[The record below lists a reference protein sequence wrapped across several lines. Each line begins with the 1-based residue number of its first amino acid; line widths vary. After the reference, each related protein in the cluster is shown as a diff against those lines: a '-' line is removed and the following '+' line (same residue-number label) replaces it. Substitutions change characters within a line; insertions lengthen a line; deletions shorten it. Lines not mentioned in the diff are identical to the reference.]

1 MEKYFNIRYVF
12 GKENVWRMI
21 DGVIERGEK
30 GFVVVADGV
39 VVNIAQRDLE
49 YKRALDES
57 LFAICDS
64 SWVPLYLRWTHGIRR
79 KQYCGSMIFEDCVD
93 RRKHRMFFMGAE
105 QSTLDGLKAQMV
117 KRNPDIENMT
127 FYELPFLNVEEF
139 DYEGIARMIEEDGA
153 DIIWVA
159 LGAPKQCLFMSRLLP
174 YLKHGVMIGVGAV
187 FKFYSGK
194 SEKRAPDWMLN
205 GHLEFVYRII
215 VDPKKQLK
223 RCWWIIKTLPSML
236 WEERKRANKGDAY
249 ANDNANAKLINANA
263 TSFGLRKRKKP

>member
-1 MEKYFNIRYVF
+1 MEKYFNIRYIF
-12 GKENVWRMI
+12 GKVNVWNEI
-21 DGVIERGEK
+21 DGVIACGGK
-30 GFVVVADGV
+30 GFVAVADGV
-39 VVNIAQRDLE
+39 VVNTAQRVPE
-49 YKRALDES
+49 FRKALDDS

-64 SWVPLYLRWTHGIRR
+64 SWVPIYLKLLYGIKRE
-79 KQYCGSMIFEDCVD
+79 QYCGAMIFEDCVD

-187 FKFYSGK
+187 FKFYSGT
-194 SEKRAPDWMLN
+194 SEKRAPRWMLN
-205 GHLEFVYRII
+205 LHLEFLYRIFA
-215 VDPKKQLK
+215 DPKKQLK
-223 RCWWIIKTLPSML
+223 RCWWILRTLPVML
-236 WEERKRANKGDAY
+236 WKEAQKNKNTILG
-249 ANDNANAKLINANA
+249 
-263 TSFGLRKRKKP
+263 